1 MTIKLINRKTN
12 LQLAEFVDT
21 NETVFCD
28 KSLLEYIRKHAVGL
42 LRLREQHTPPRSV
55 IVIVVSLQL
64 MHFLIHAHGGKLAII

>member
-1 MTIKLINRKTN
+1 MHFDVKRLSETTGLKNNQCEVKQTKT
-12 LQLAEFVDT
+12 LV
-21 NETVFCD
+21 
-28 KSLLEYIRKHAVGL
+28 EYIRKHAAGL